1 MVLAW
6 FAGNMHQHTICKID
20 IKGAFIQT
28 PMEGETIYLKV
39 RKDIVRHIVEE
50 FPE

>member
-1 MVLAW
+1 
-6 FAGNMHQHTICKID
+6 MHQHTICKID